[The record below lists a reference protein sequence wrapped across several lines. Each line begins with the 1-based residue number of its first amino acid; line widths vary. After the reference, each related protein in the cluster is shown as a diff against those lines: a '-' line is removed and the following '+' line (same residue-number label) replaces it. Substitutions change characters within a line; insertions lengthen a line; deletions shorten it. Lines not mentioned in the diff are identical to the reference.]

1 MRDIEERQGRQKGT
15 CDMKGPKIQG
25 GTKMTQ
31 CRGEKGV
38 GKKQQRMLFES
49 VSMKANIYILDKN
62 TRINV

>member
-15 CDMKGPKIQG
+15 CDMKGHKIQG

-38 GKKQQRMLFES
+38 GEK
-49 VSMKANIYILDKN
+49 
-62 TRINV
+62 